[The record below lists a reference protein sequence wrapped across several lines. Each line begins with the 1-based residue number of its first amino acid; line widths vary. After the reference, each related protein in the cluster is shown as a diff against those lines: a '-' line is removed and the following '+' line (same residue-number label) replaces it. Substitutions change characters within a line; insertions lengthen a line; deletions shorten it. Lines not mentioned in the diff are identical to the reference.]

1 MESLGAPVDERVA
14 RRRPRSR
21 QAFLARGLPWLLAL
35 GVVLLLQHQPVYW
48 EVASGRLRVGLQVL
62 AMGVGF
68 VMGWFLTE
76 GDLTAWATWPPEGAL
91 FQRVRR
97 RGTLALAAGW
107 WQLLWMLP
115 AGTVVAAM
123 VAAMVI
129 VALIHPGEVAGTLYA
144 ADLVWRA
151 IVAAAVSAGLSQPL
165 RTPDAKAITPRGIHT
180 SPMTFVPWRQ
190 ISHAIADPA
199 AGVVRVYSRKRP
211 WFPLTVM
218 VFSSRE
224 EFHRVRELLAEYL
237 VCLAPPQEARRY
249 RVEWVL
255 FMGAMVVIVGG
266 VTAGALLLLL
276 LPGALQALSAGLLMQ
291 WLILSLEQMP
301 ELALL
306 IAFSCG
312 RALDTWLMGMRG
324 IKRKQV
330 VSEAP

>member
-1 MESLGAPVDERVA
+1 MDERVA
-14 RRRPRSR
+14 RRRPRSKH
-21 QAFLARGLPWLLAL
+21 AFLAKGLPWLLAL
-35 GVVLLLQHQPVYW
+35 GVVLALQYQPVHW
-48 EVASGRLRVGLQVL
+48 EIANGRLRVGLQVL
-62 AMGVGF
+62 AIGLGF
-68 VMGWFLTE
+68 VLGWLVTE

-91 FQRVRR
+91 FQRERR
-97 RGTLALAAGW
+97 HGTLSLAAAW

-129 VALIHPGEVAGTLYA
+129 VALIRPGEVAGTLHA

-151 IVAAAVSAGLSQPL
+151 VVAAAVSAGLSQPL
-165 RTPDAKAITPRGIHT
+165 RSPDAKAITARGIHT

-190 ISHAIADPA
+190 LSHAIADPA
-199 AGVVRVYSRKRP
+199 ASVVRVYSRKRP
-211 WFPLTVM
+211 WLPLTVM
-218 VFSSRE
+218 AFPSRDD
-224 EFHRVRELLAEYL
+224 FDRVRGLLAEHL
-237 VCLAPPQEARRY
+237 LCLAPPEEARRY
-249 RVEWVL
+249 RLEWVL

-291 WLILSLEQMP
+291 WLILALEQMP

-306 IAFSCG
+306 IAFSFG

-324 IKRKQV
+324 IKRKRI